1 MLKIAI
7 SQINPVFGDLKY
19 NSEKIIHFIN
29 KAKETDADIVL
40 FGEMSLVGY
49 PPNDILFKSDFLEKN
64 FNYLEKIKN
73 YTKDILVLI
82 GFINKDK
89 NGIYNSGAVL
99 HNRKILNIYNKNFI
113 SNESEKKYFSKGDR
127 LYFYKIK
134 GYDIAIGFLEDIINF
149 HNLYKRSDLIIN
161 LCNIPFTVGKLNS
174 FIKDLEDLSKRIN
187 SFIIN
192 CNLVG
197 FFDGILLDGFS
208 CVFSPKNG
216 LIYHLKRFSED
227 FGIFNLDLNSSYNQI
242 DYKIYDIEEL
252 YNALCFSIRDYVYKN
267 GFKKVIVGLS
277 GGIDSA
283 VVCSLATFSLGKNNV
298 FALIMPSRFTLPLSI
313 RDAKKICK
321 NLGIKYTIINI
332 EKIFKSY
339 LSLLKLDISNMDE
352 TIENIQARI
361 RANLLMAFSN
371 KFKYLVLNTSN
382 KSEIS
387 CGYSTLYGDSIG
399 ALSVLGDVL
408 KTDIY
413 RLADYIN
420 KDKEIIPESVIKR
433 APSAELRFNQKDT
446 DKLPDYSVLD
456 PILKLYLIDNFT
468 YKDIIKKGYKDKIVK
483 KVIDMVYKSEYK
495 RRQLP
500 ISIKVSNKTFNMDVM
515 LPITNRFKF

>member
-7 SQINPVFGDLKY
+7 SQINPIFGNLKY
-19 NSEKIIHFIN
+19 NSDKIIYFIN
-29 KAKETDADIVL
+29 KAKKQKADIVV
-40 FGEMSLVGY
+40 FGELSLVGY
-49 PPNDILFKSDFLEKN
+49 PPNDILFKSDFIKENL
-64 FNYLEKIKN
+64 NYLKRIKS
-73 YTKDILVLI
+73 YVKDILVLI

-89 NGIYNSGAVL
+89 NGIYNSCAILYNG
-99 HNRKILNIYNKNFI
+99 KILNIYNKNSI
-113 SNESEKKYFSKGDR
+113 SDDKEKKYFSKGDKI
-127 LYFYKIK
+127 YFYKFK
-134 GYDIAIGFLEDIINF
+134 GYNIAVGFLEDIINF
-149 HNLYKRSDLIIN
+149 YNLYKKADLIIN
-161 LCNIPFTVGKLNS
+161 LCNIPFITGKLNS
-174 FIKDLEDLSKRIN
+174 FIKNIENLAKKIN

-197 FFDGILLDGFS
+197 FFDGVLLDGFS
-208 CVFSPKNG
+208 CIFSPKKG
-216 LIYHLKRFSED
+216 LIYHLNRFSED
-227 FGIFNLDLNSSYNQI
+227 FGIFNLDLNSSYNPI
-242 DYKIYDIEEL
+242 DYKVYDIEEL
-252 YNALCFSIRDYVYKN
+252 YNALCFSVRDYVNKN

-277 GGIDSA
+277 GGIDSG
-283 VVCSLATFSLGKNNV
+283 VVCSLATFSLGKDNV
-298 FALIMPSRFTLPLSI
+298 FALIMPSRFTSSLSV
-313 RDAKKICK
+313 RDAKKICE
-321 NLGIKYTIINI
+321 NLGIKYSIINI

-339 LSLLKLDISNMDE
+339 LSLLKLDISNIDE

-399 ALSVLGDVL
+399 ALSVLGDVF

-420 KDKEIIPESVIKR
+420 KDKQIIPKSVIER

-446 DKLPDYSVLD
+446 DKLPEYSILD
-456 PILKLYLIDNFT
+456 SILKLYIFGNFT
-468 YKDIIKKGYKDKIVK
+468 YKDINKLGYKEKIVK

-500 ISIKVSNKTFNMDVM
+500 IPIKVSDKTFNIDII
-515 LPITNRFKF
+515 LPITNKSKF